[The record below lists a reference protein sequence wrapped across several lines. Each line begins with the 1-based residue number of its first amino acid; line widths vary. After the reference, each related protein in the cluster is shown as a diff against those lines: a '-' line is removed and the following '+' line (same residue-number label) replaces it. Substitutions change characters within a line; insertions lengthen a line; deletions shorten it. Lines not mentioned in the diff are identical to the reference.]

1 MDNYTFCALCACG
14 IIMLHRAAEIC
25 LVQGMIT
32 MSIIA
37 RYKRLSLRYKLAVVF
52 ALMII
57 FNTVTNLYYSRQVKV
72 IANFNTQNQQVYYS
86 INAFSSSLETIRKQ
100 IDVYVEQKRPQA
112 YTVYSEER
120 RKVEK
125 LIETLCSKEDTVV
138 AESDSLRA
146 ISNATKNFIR
156 DCNLLFWQVNAGEA
170 DYYIT
175 YYRIQSKSSYL
186 SGYISAHLNLLLT
199 QNALNQKSMAER
211 AELMSSLN
219 LTFLAVNVLFC
230 LLLTINFSSY
240 IARPITALANASE
253 RISNGDFDTPDL
265 PITNDDEVG
274 QLTRSFNVM
283 KASVEKSIEHL
294 NKRAELETE
303 LHQKELENLK
313 MSQLLNESQ
322 YLALQS
328 QINPH
333 FLFNTLNV
341 IARAAVRDTP
351 KTTTTLI
358 YSLADLF
365 RYNLNHINNFST
377 LKDELEIVQKY
388 IYIQKHRFGERIQ
401 YKVTGDGQCENVFIP
416 SMLLQPLVE
425 NAIIHGIEDLEDGGA
440 IRIDARRR
448 KNVMLLRVYDNG
460 VGMTRACLSRIYSGE
475 MKHTGH
481 TTGIGLTN
489 IIKRIGLINGAGIR
503 IKSGRHGTLVNITLP
518 LEERKCEDV

>member
-1 MDNYTFCALCACG
+1 
-14 IIMLHRAAEIC
+14 
-25 LVQGMIT
+25 
-32 MSIIA
+32 MSLLA

-57 FNTVTNLYYSRQVKV
+57 FNTVTSLYYSRQVKA

-86 INAFSSSLETIRKQ
+86 INALSSSLETIRKQ
-100 IDVYVEQKRPQA
+100 MDIYVEQKRPQA
-112 YTVYSEER
+112 YTVYAQER
-120 RKVEK
+120 KKVEK
-125 LIETLCSKEDTVV
+125 LIEALCAKRGTAVS
-138 AESDSLRA
+138 ESDSLRA
-146 ISNATKNFIR
+146 INNTAKNFIR

-186 SGYISAHLNLLLT
+186 SGYIGAHLNLLLT
-199 QNALNQKSMAER
+199 QNAVNQQSMTEQA
-211 AELMSSLN
+211 ALLSALN
-219 LTFLAVNVLFC
+219 LMFLAVNALFC

-240 IARPITALANASE
+240 IARPITALANAAE

-265 PITNDDEVG
+265 PIINDDEVG
-274 QLTRSFNVM
+274 QLTRSFNGM

-377 LKDELEIVQKY
+377 LRDELEIVQKY

-401 YKVTGDGQCENVFIP
+401 YQVTGDGKCENVFIP

-425 NAIIHGIEDLEDGGA
+425 NAIIHGIEDLEEGGA

-460 VGMTRACLSRIYSGE
+460 VGMTPECLHNLYSGK

-489 IIKRIGLINGAGIR
+489 IIKRIGLISGAGIR
-503 IKSGRHGTLVNITLP
+503 IKSGRRGTLVGITLP
-518 LEERKCEDV
+518 LEERKGEDV